1 MKQENLDKIRRRVDQ
16 AKIKFIEGSAPREGK
31 KLLVLDIDYT
41 LFDHRSTAER
51 PEELRRPFLLEFL
64 SLSYQF
70 YDIVIWSA
78 TSMKWIEVK
87 MKELGVMDESREF
100 KILAFVDYTAM
111 ISVTT
116 DKVSPVTPTP
126 LSGSPNRALLSN
138 RSHAFSQVCTRLTT
152 SVTPF
157 LSFVL
162 YPRGCA
168 GTVWND

>member
-87 MKELGVMDESREF
+87 MKELGVMDEAREF

-116 DKVSPVTPTP
+116 DKYGTIDCKP
-126 LSGSPNRALLSN
+126 LGVIWQHPGFKVRYLSH
-138 RSHAFSQVCTRLTT
+138 RMLSR
-152 SVTPF
+152 
-157 LSFVL
+157 LSFPFP
-162 YPRGCA
+162 PRA
-168 GTVWND
+168 SR